1 MLDGGNCLGM
11 DPEKF
16 LPSENE
22 TAKERAAKAICQGCP
37 IRRPCLEYA
46 IMTDSIGIWAGSNY
60 SERQLM
66 QVLMPDLK
74 PAKLAESY
82 RNGTKS
88 PSRES
93 DTQDVQSIG
102 HIPRFPARLVVSIFH
117 SEPSE
122 LTDPEFDI
130 RYA

>member
-1 MLDGGNCLGM
+1 MLEHGNCIGM

-16 LPSENE
+16 LPSERE
-22 TAKERAAKAICQGCP
+22 TAKERTAKAVCQGCP

-74 PAKLAESY
+74 PAKLVESY

-88 PSRES
+88 PSQES
-93 DTQDVQSIG
+93 KTQDAQSIG
-102 HIPRFPARLVVSIFH
+102 HIPRFPARLVVDIFA
-117 SEPSE
+117 SEPYLSG
-122 LTDPEFDI
+122 DQEFYS
-130 RYA
+130 RLA

>member
-1 MLDGGNCLGM
+1 M

-16 LPSENE
+16 LPTEQE
-22 TAKERAAKAICQGCP
+22 TAKERTAKAICQGCP

-66 QVLMPDLK
+66 QVIMPDLK

-93 DTQDVQSIG
+93 QVPDAQNIG
-102 HIPRFPARLVVSIFH
+102 HIPRFPARLVVGIANFEL
-117 SEPSE
+117 SESE
-122 LTDPEFDI
+122 HQEYYSPRI
-130 RYA
+130 GR